1 MPDTRAATPI
11 AAAELKARAAALE
24 PILADRA
31 AATEQLRRIPDE
43 TIADLRAA
51 GLARICQPARFGG
64 TEAPLDEA
72 CDIVATLARGC
83 SSTGWVAGV
92 YTDHQI
98 LIGMFDP
105 RAADDVWGDNPDA
118 LVSAGFTPGGKHERV
133 DGGWKMSGSWEWS
146 SGCDHADW
154 LILGG
159 LLPTGPD
166 GAIEPNYCIAR
177 RDDVVIED
185 NWHVMGL
192 AGTGS
197 KNLHVDAAFVPDYR
211 TLPFRMAGA
220 GGAARDAAHG
230 QSDTPALY
238 RLPHPPCVPFLLAVP
253 ALGIA
258 ESVLDAVTA
267 QMAGRSSRGV
277 RVAEHQTLQVHIAEA
292 AAQIDAA
299 RLLLM
304 RDTGEAMAA
313 MHEGRELSD
322 LERARNRR
330 DHAYVVRECRAAVD
344 RLFTTLGGQGI
355 FLDNAL
361 QRKFRD
367 MHAMSGHFALNW
379 DVAATTYG
387 RVAMGLDPQTHLK

>member
-1 MPDTRAATPI
+1 MPDTTAVTAASG
-11 AAAELKARAAALE
+11 LKSRAAALE
-24 PILADRA
+24 PSLAARA
-31 AATEQLRRIPDE
+31 QATEQLRRIPDE
-43 TIADLRAA
+43 TIADLKAA
-51 GLARICQPARFGG
+51 GLHRICQPARFGG
-64 TEAPLDEA
+64 AEAPLDAA
-72 CDIVATLARGC
+72 CDIVAALARGC

-98 LIGMFDP
+98 LIGMFDD
-105 RAADDVWGDNPDA
+105 RAADAVRAENPDA

-133 DGGWKMSGSWEWS
+133 DGGWRVSGSWEWS

-154 LILGG
+154 LIVGV

-166 GAIEPNYCIAR
+166 GAIEPNYCIVS

-197 KNLHVDAAFVPDYR
+197 KNLHVESAVVPDYR
-211 TLPFRMAGA
+211 ALPFRMAGA
-220 GGAARDAAHG
+220 GGAARGQTDA
-230 QSDTPALY
+230 PALY

-253 ALGIA
+253 SLGIA
-258 ESVLDAVTA
+258 ESLLDAVVE

-299 RLLLM
+299 RLLVM

-313 MHEGRELSD
+313 MHARRELTL

-379 DVAATTYG
+379 DIAATTYG
-387 RVAMGLDPQTHLK
+387 QVALGIDPQTNLK

>member
-1 MPDTRAATPI
+1 MPDTTAPTASSDLKMRAATLEPVF
-11 AAAELKARAAALE
+11 AARAAEAE
-24 PILADRA
+24 A
-31 AATEQLRRIPDE
+31 LRRLPDE
-43 TIADLRAA
+43 TIADLKAA
-51 GLARICQPARFGG
+51 GLHRICQPSRFGG
-64 TEAPLDEA
+64 AEVALDEA

-83 SSTGWVAGV
+83 SSTGWVTGV

-105 RAADDVWGDNPDA
+105 RAADDVWGEHPDA
-118 LVSAGFTPGGKHERV
+118 LVSAGFTPGGKNERAE
-133 DGGWKMSGSWEWS
+133 GGWRISGSWEWS

-154 LILGG
+154 LILGC
-159 LLPTGPD
+159 LLPTGKND
-166 GAIEPNYCIAR
+166 AIEPNYCIVS

-197 KNLHVDAAFVPDYR
+197 KNLHVETAFVPDHR
-211 TLPFRMAGA
+211 ALPFRMAGA
-220 GGAARDAAHG
+220 GGRVRGQMDA
-230 QSDTPALY
+230 PALY
-238 RLPHPPCVPFLLAVP
+238 RLPHPPCVPFMLAVP

-258 ESVLDAVTA
+258 ESLLDAVTE
-267 QMAGRSSRGV
+267 QMAGRTSRGV
-277 RVAEHQTLQVHIAEA
+277 RVAQHQTIQVHIAEA

-299 RLLLM
+299 RLLM
-304 RDTGEAMAA
+304 ARDTGEAMAA
-313 MHEGRELSD
+313 MHEGRELGD
-322 LERARNRR
+322 LERVRNRR
-330 DHAYVVRECRAAVD
+330 DQAYLVRECRAAVD
-344 RLFTTLGGQGI
+344 RLFTTLGGQGL

-387 RVAMGLDPQTHLK
+387 QVALGVEPNTHLR

>member
-1 MPDTRAATPI
+1 MPDTTAPTALSD
-11 AAAELKARAAALE
+11 LKSRAAALE
-24 PILADRA
+24 PVLAARA
-31 AATEQLRRIPDE
+31 AETEALRRLPDQ
-43 TIADLRAA
+43 TIADLREA
-51 GLARICQPARFGG
+51 GLHRICQPARFGG
-64 TEAPLDEA
+64 AEAPLDEA
-72 CDIVATLARGC
+72 CEIVATLARGC

-118 LVSAGFTPGGKHERV
+118 LVSAGFTPGGKNERV
-133 DGGWKMSGSWEWS
+133 DGGWQISGSWEWS

-154 LILGG
+154 LILGC
-159 LLPTGPD
+159 LLPTGND
-166 GAIEPNYCIAR
+166 GAIEPNYCVVAR
-177 RDDVVIED
+177 ADVVIED

-197 KNLHVDAAFVPDYR
+197 KNLHVERATVPAYR
-211 TLPFRMAGA
+211 ALPFRMAGA
-220 GGAARDAAHG
+220 GGAARGQADA
-230 QSDTPALY
+230 PALF
-238 RLPHPPCVPFLLAVP
+238 RLPHPPCVPFMLAVP

-258 ESVLDAVTA
+258 ESLLDAVTE
-267 QMAGRSSRGV
+267 QMAGRSSRGL
-277 RVAEHQTLQVHIAEA
+277 RVAEHQTIQVHIAEA

-299 RLLLM
+299 RLLML

-313 MHEGRELSD
+313 MHAGRELGD
-322 LERARNRR
+322 LERVRNRR
-330 DHAYVVRECRAAVD
+330 DQAYLVRECRAAVD

-387 RVAMGLDPQTHLK
+387 RVALGLDPQTHLK

>member
-1 MPDTRAATPI
+1 MPDTAAGTTSS
-11 AAAELKARAAALE
+11 ELKTRAAALE
-24 PILADRA
+24 PTLAGRA
-31 AATEQLRRIPDE
+31 EATEQLRRIPDE
-43 TIADLRAA
+43 TIADLTAA
-51 GLARICQPARFGG
+51 GLHRLCQPARFGG
-64 TEAPLDEA
+64 TEAPLDTA

-118 LVSAGFTPGGKHERV
+118 LVSAGFTPGGNNERV
-133 DGGWKMSGSWEWS
+133 DGGWQISGSWEWS

-154 LILGG
+154 LILGC
-159 LLPTGPD
+159 LLPTGKD

-192 AGTGS
+192 AGPGS
-197 KNLHVDAAFVPDYR
+197 KNLHVERAFVPDYR
-211 TLPFRMAGA
+211 ALPFRMAGA
-220 GGAARDAAHG
+220 GGAARGQADA
-230 QSDTPALY
+230 PALY
-238 RLPHPPCVPFLLAVP
+238 RLPHPPCVPFMLAVP
-253 ALGIA
+253 ALGVA
-258 ESVLDAVTA
+258 ESLLDAVTE

-277 RVAEHQTLQVHIAEA
+277 RVAEHQTIQVHIAEA

-299 RLLLM
+299 RLLM
-304 RDTGEAMAA
+304 QRDTGEAMVA
-313 MHEGRELSD
+313 MHEGRELDD
-322 LERARNRR
+322 LERVRNRR
-330 DHAYVVRECRAAVD
+330 DQAYLVRECRAAVD

-355 FLDNAL
+355 FLDNAM

-367 MHAMSGHFALNW
+367 IHAMSGHFALNW

-387 RVAMGLDPQTHLK
+387 RVALGLDPLTHLK

>member
-1 MPDTRAATPI
+1 MPDTTAATP
-11 AAAELKARAAALE
+11 AAASELKSRAAALE
-24 PILADRA
+24 TTLAARA
-31 AATEQLRRIPDE
+31 AATEQLRRLPDE
-43 TIADLRAA
+43 TIADLKEA
-51 GLARICQPARFGG
+51 GLHRICQPARFGG
-64 TEAPLDEA
+64 AEVPLDMA
-72 CDIVATLARGC
+72 CDIVATRARGC

-118 LVSAGFTPGGKHERV
+118 LVSAGFTPGGKNERV
-133 DGGWKMSGSWEWS
+133 EGGWRISGSWEWS

-154 LILGG
+154 LILGC
-159 LLPTGPD
+159 LLPTGAD
-166 GAIEPNYCIAR
+166 GAIEPNYCVVAC
-177 RDDVVIED
+177 DDVVIED

-197 KNLHVDAAFVPDYR
+197 KNLHVESAFVPDHR
-211 TLPFRMAGA
+211 ALPFRMAGA
-220 GGAARDAAHG
+220 GGAARGQTDA
-230 QSDTPALY
+230 PALF
-238 RLPHPPCVPFLLAVP
+238 RLPHPPCVPFMLAVP

-258 ESVLDAVTA
+258 ESLLDAVTE

-299 RLLLM
+299 RLLM
-304 RDTGEAMAA
+304 QRDTGEAMAA
-313 MHEGRELSD
+313 MHAGRELGD
-322 LERARNRR
+322 LERVRNRR
-330 DHAYVVRECRAAVD
+330 DQAYLVRECRAAVD

-387 RVAMGLDPQTHLK
+387 RVALGLDPQTHLK

>member
-1 MPDTRAATPI
+1 MPDTTAPTALSD
-11 AAAELKARAAALE
+11 LKSRAAALE
-24 PILADRA
+24 PVLAARA
-31 AATEQLRRIPDE
+31 AETEALRRLPDQ
-43 TIADLRAA
+43 TIADLREA
-51 GLARICQPARFGG
+51 GLHRICQPARFGG
-64 TEAPLDEA
+64 AEAPLDEA
-72 CDIVATLARGC
+72 CEIVATLARGC

-105 RAADDVWGDNPDA
+105 RAADDVWGDNPDG
-118 LVSAGFTPGGKHERV
+118 LVSAGFTPGGKNERV
-133 DGGWKMSGSWEWS
+133 DGGWQVSGSWEWS

-154 LILGG
+154 LILGC
-159 LLPTGPD
+159 LLPTGND
-166 GAIEPNYCIAR
+166 GAIEPNYCVVA
-177 RDDVVIED
+177 RDDVTIED

-197 KNLHVDAAFVPDYR
+197 KNLHVEAAFVPAYR
-211 TLPFRMAGA
+211 ALPFRMAGA
-220 GGAARDAAHG
+220 GGAARGQADA
-230 QSDTPALY
+230 PALF
-238 RLPHPPCVPFLLAVP
+238 RLPHPPCVPFMLAVP

-258 ESVLDAVTA
+258 ESLLDAVTE

-277 RVAEHQTLQVHIAEA
+277 RVAEHQTIQVHIAEA

-299 RLLLM
+299 RLLML
-304 RDTGEAMAA
+304 RDTGEAMTA
-313 MHEGRELSD
+313 MHEGRELGD
-322 LERARNRR
+322 LERVRNRR
-330 DHAYVVRECRAAVD
+330 DQAYLVRECRAAVD

-387 RVAMGLDPQTHLK
+387 RVALGLDPQTHLK